1 MSKCVIC
8 GEYSTVNNFAEPGVP
23 TCTVRQSDCYKIMVE
38 RRDSKYRVTVEM
50 EVDR

>member
-8 GEYSTVNNFAEPGVP
+8 GRYSAVNTFAEPGVP
-23 TCTVRQSDCYKIMVE
+23 TCPVRQSDCYERMVK
-38 RRDSKYRVTVEM
+38 RIDAKYRVTVDM